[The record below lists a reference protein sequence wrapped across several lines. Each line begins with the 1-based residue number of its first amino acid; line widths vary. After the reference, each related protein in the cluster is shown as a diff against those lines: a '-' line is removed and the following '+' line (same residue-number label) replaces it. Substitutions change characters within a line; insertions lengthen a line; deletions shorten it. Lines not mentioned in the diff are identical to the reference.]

1 MSELLRIL
9 GRIPE
14 AVWAIAVFVVTI
26 VIAMA
31 WRWTVGPATT
41 DVDTVEPA
49 DAVVLFVGGRGER
62 LDTARELLERGVAD
76 VLVIPNGFGPAWPEA
91 DEFCRAEADL
101 EIICPVPEPNN
112 TRGEA
117 RAIADLAAERGWDSL
132 VMVTS
137 VYHVARARLMLERCF
152 DGEVVAVGADPD
164 LSFRD
169 WLSRV
174 NHEWFGNLHARTV
187 STGC

>member
-1 MSELLRIL
+1 
-9 GRIPE
+9 
-14 AVWAIAVFVVTI
+14 VWAVAVFVVTI
-26 VIAMA
+26 VVAMA

-41 DVDTVEPA
+41 PVDAVEPA

-62 LDTARELLERGVAD
+62 LTTARELLERGVAD
-76 VLVIPNGFGPAWPEA
+76 VLVIPNGYGPDWPEA
-91 DEFCRAEADL
+91 DEICRAATDL

-117 RAIADLAAERGWDSL
+117 HAIATLAAERGWDRL
-132 VMVTS
+132 VVVTS
-137 VYHVARARLMLERCF
+137 TYHVARARLMLERCF

-164 LSFRD
+164 LSFGD

-174 NHEWFGNLHARTV
+174 NHEWFGHLHARTI
-187 STGC
+187 SRRC